1 MGGSE
6 LLVVPT
12 PASEAHDRVHALGL
26 PLVVPRPGLSV
37 SGLGK
42 QMNGPRA
49 VRTQPALLIDYLERD
64 HSTLSGACEAFDLGH
79 VVKPQLP
86 WQNRAAV
93 VANQRDQTR
102 RAARRFDRTSPKRR

>member
-6 LLVVPT
+6 LLVVPM
-12 PASEAHDRVHALGL
+12 PASELHDRVRALGL
-26 PLVVPRPGLSV
+26 PLVVPPPGLSV

-42 QMNGPRA
+42 QMNGQRA
-49 VRTQPALLIDYLERD
+49 VTTKPALLIDYLE
-64 HSTLSGACEAFDLGH
+64 TPEAFDLGR

-93 VANQRDQTR
+93 AANQRDQTR